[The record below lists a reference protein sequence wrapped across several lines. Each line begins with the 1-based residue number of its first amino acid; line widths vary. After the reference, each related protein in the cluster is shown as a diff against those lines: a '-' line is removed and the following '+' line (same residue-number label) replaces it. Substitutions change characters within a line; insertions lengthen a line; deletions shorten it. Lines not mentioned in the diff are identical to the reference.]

1 MVLSFFADELN
12 IALWPPGVGAIC
24 NIKHYCLLLALTLYR
39 SEALLSRANRASTR
53 DGQLDR
59 IFSALGDR
67 TRRAL
72 LARLARKPA
81 MITELA
87 KPFDMSLPAVSR
99 HIRVLESAGLVR
111 RSVDGRVHHCSLSPR
126 PLKTVEAW
134 LRHYRRF
141 WEGKLDALARYVE
154 SEESEK

>member
-1 MVLSFFADELN
+1 MPSSAKSKFAAATRRKNQLNDELD
-12 IALWPPGVGAIC
+12 
-24 NIKHYCLLLALTLYR
+24 LLFR
-39 SEALLSRANRASTR
+39 
-53 DGQLDR
+53 
-59 IFSALGDR
+59 ALGDR

-72 LARLARKPA
+72 LASLAEKPA

-87 KPFDMSLPAVSR
+87 EPFAMSFPAVSR
-99 HIRVLESAGLVR
+99 HIRVLERAHLVVR
-111 RSVDGRVHHCSLSPR
+111 NVDGRVHHCSLDLA

-154 SEESEK
+154 GEDKKKHR